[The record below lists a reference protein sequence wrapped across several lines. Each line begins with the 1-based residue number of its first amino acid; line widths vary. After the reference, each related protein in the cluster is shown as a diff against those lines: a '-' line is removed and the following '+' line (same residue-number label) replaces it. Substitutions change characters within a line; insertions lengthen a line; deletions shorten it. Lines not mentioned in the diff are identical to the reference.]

1 MTEAPLH
8 PCARCARLQ
17 KTCCQRAEI
26 LLTLGD
32 LARIEA
38 HTGRDDFWS
47 RRAPSAPEY
56 AEPDESDPNWHRYT
70 FDADGTRRLLKR
82 RAQGDC
88 TFLGERGCVLPLETR
103 PLVCRLYPFAYTESG
118 LDGIDDDY
126 CPTGTLLPKSDPHA
140 TMLTVLDMREADGE
154 RWRRALYA
162 ELKSEHEAAPCVSA

>member
-1 MTEAPLH
+1 V
-8 PCARCARLQ
+8 Q

-26 LLTLGD
+26 LVTQGD

-38 HTGRDDFWS
+38 HTGRDDFWT
-47 RRAPSAPEY
+47 RRAPSNPEY
-56 AEPDESDPNWHRYT
+56 AEPDESDPNWSRWT
-70 FDADGTRRLLKR
+70 FAPDGTRRLLKR
-82 RAQGDC
+82 KPTGDC
-88 TFLGERGCVLPLETR
+88 TFLGEQGCVLPLEVR

-126 CPTGTLLPKSDPHA
+126 CPTAMLLPQNDPGA

-162 ELKSEHEAAPCVSA
+162 ELKSEHEAPRCASV